1 MVTAGTL
8 RRDVGWQR
16 GKPSGKLEEE
26 LEFLPPFEVGEVL
39 DNRIDP
45 LGDGAHEGGSGK
57 RIRLDQSK
65 Q

>member
-1 MVTAGTL
+1 VGGK
-8 RRDVGWQR
+8 RR
-16 GKPSGKLEEE
+16 KPGGKLEEE
-26 LEFLPPFEVGEVL
+26 FEFLPPFEVGEVL
-39 DNRIDP
+39 NNRIDP